1 MENKVPIKFRPHH
14 FMCSLGFRGKGYS
27 ADFVRNYK
35 KIVNLIKEDES
46 TLIEVAQYMDD
57 VCTVC
62 PNRID
67 DVVCKTQDKIVGLDK
82 RHSKVL
88 DLKPGEVLSWKQ
100 AKDKIKEKM
109 TVEKF
114 HYACQGCNWKVYGVC
129 QESLENLQSENC
141 NDGGSN

>member
-46 TLIEVAQYMDD
+46 TLIEVAKYMDD

-82 RHSKVL
+82 RHSEVL
-88 DLKPGEVLSWKQ
+88 GLKSGKVLSWKQ

-129 QESLENLQSENC
+129 QESLENLQSKDC
-141 NDGGSN
+141 KDGSK